1 MAKKKVLAE
10 TPQPLVLKSIQP
22 VTEHQHLTFQAY
34 REGKHLLLSGD
45 AGTGKTFISL
55 YLALRQILKK
65 EPDYQQIIIIR
76 SIVPSREIGYLPGSL
91 KEKIGIYEDP
101 YRIICNDLLDRGDGY
116 EILKSKLQ
124 VSFQTTSYLRGLTF
138 ENSIVMIDEIQNLS
152 FGELS
157 TVVTRI
163 GEHCRLIFCGDT
175 KQSDLWRPEEREGI
189 HHFLKIAKRMPSVE
203 MIEFD
208 VHDIVRSSFVKEFLM
223 AEQDYRA
230 ESRRPL
236 PARYEHGTRHVSA
249 SLVQSSRD

>member
-1 MAKKKVLAE
+1 MGKKKVLVEA
-10 TPQPLVLKSIQP
+10 PQSLVLRPVQP
-22 VTEHQHLTFQAY
+22 VTDNQQKTFQAY
-34 REGKHLLLSGD
+34 RDGKNLLLSGD

-101 YRIICNDLLDRGDGY
+101 YRIICNDLLQRGDGY
-116 EILKSKLQ
+116 EVLKSKLQ

-138 ENSIVMIDEIQNLS
+138 ENSIVLIDEIQNLS

-163 GEHCRLIFCGDT
+163 GENCRLIFCGDT

-189 HHFLKIAKRMPSVE
+189 HHFLQIAKKMPSVE
-203 MIEFD
+203 SIEFD
-208 VHDIVRSSFVKEFLM
+208 VNDIVRSSFVKEFLM
-223 AEQDYRA
+223 AEHDYRK
-230 ESRRPL
+230 EHRR
-236 PARYEHGTRHVSA
+236 
-249 SLVQSSRD
+249 QSSGK